1 MVKNLLKRG
10 TWWVRRNGTDD
21 GVTCSCAYQARLAH
35 NELTH
40 RTRSAPLFADSAV
53 SQVGEDAVHETCP
66 RRPGPS
72 GTSKWIFA
80 DRVFPFSRA
89 LPRCQGVRYPY
100 SIGEVIMLAKKTSKN
115 QVTLPKKALQEIPE
129 TDYFDVTTKDG
140 VLILRPVT
148 MTEPGSRL
156 ASVRRKI
163 KALGIEPN
171 DVDRAIAWAR
181 GHRGRRR

>member
-1 MVKNLLKRG
+1 
-10 TWWVRRNGTDD
+10 
-21 GVTCSCAYQARLAH
+21 
-35 NELTH
+35 
-40 RTRSAPLFADSAV
+40 
-53 SQVGEDAVHETCP
+53 
-66 RRPGPS
+66 
-72 GTSKWIFA
+72 
-80 DRVFPFSRA
+80 
-89 LPRCQGVRYPY
+89 
-100 SIGEVIMLAKKTSKN
+100 MLAKKTSKN
-115 QVTLPKKALQEIPE
+115 QVTLPKKALQEIPD

-163 KALGIEPN
+163 KALGIEPS